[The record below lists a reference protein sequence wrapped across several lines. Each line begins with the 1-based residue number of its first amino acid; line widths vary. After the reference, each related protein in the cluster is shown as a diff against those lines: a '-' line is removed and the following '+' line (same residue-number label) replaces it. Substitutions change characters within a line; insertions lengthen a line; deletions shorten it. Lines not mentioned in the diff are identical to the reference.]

1 MDVYTATEAARALR
15 LSLELIARYCREG
28 RLPGSQRKGRCWLI
42 PGPAIERFRA
52 VHARYRRGR
61 PPRPDP
67 SVFWRESTLPPA
79 AMRARL
85 LATRDPA
92 AMPRWVP
99 HRAARAFARAG
110 RTRLEQR
117 VRMAM
122 VEELYA
128 RRP

>member
-1 MDVYTATEAARALR
+1 MDVYTATEAARALGR
-15 LSLELIARYCREG
+15 SLELIARYCREG

-42 PGPAIERFRA
+42 PGASLERFRA
-52 VHARYRRGR
+52 AHARYRRGR

-67 SVFWRESTLPPA
+67 SVFWREACLPPVA
-79 AMRARL
+79 ARARI

-92 AMPRWVP
+92 AMPRWVSR
-99 HRAARAFARAG
+99 RAARAFAREG

-122 VEELYA
+122 VEGLYEG
-128 RRP
+128 RP